1 MPTYDCNEHQFV
13 ENLRRVIDSN
23 IPIIVNRMITK
34 RDDGKYGLSNLPDQE
49 FMKYEVLAT
58 RRHQRATV
66 YAKVPFY
73 DELHRRL
80 YMKNDVLHSATNPH
94 RIRLSIPYVNVEY
107 RFTLWGET
115 YRHEFDVLFEPH
127 IRLDRPNLPP
137 ALKEQFLATLREQ
150 GISSNKPAKKAFL
163 MYVLN
168 FIPPPERMLDIH
180 LPPSTIVF
188 DVRKLN
194 RP

>member
-13 ENLRRVIDSN
+13 ENLRRATDSN
-23 IPIIVNRMITK
+23 IHVIVNRMVTK
-34 RDDGKYGLSNLPDQE
+34 KDDGKYGLSNLPDQE
-49 FMKYEVLAT
+49 FKKYEVLAT
-58 RRHQRATV
+58 RRQQRATV

-80 YMKNDVLHSATNPH
+80 YLQNDILHSATNPH
-94 RIRLSIPYVNVEY
+94 KFRLSIPYVNVEY

-127 IRLDRPNLPP
+127 IRLDRPNLPQS
-137 ALKEQFLATLREQ
+137 LGERLLAVFFD
-150 GISSNKPAKKAFL
+150 SKAPLSRSTKRATL

-188 DVRKLN
+188 DVSRLN